1 MEWSSKVSSARENI
15 FAEKEDRECFM
26 LCISS
31 FSPIIVHGFL
41 CGYKVVKSSFLF
53 SEQVCSYIFP
63 ESINR
68 IYAFETTGAAE

>member
-1 MEWSSKVSSARENI
+1 
-15 FAEKEDRECFM
+15 M

-53 SEQVCSYIFP
+53 SEQVCSYNF
-63 ESINR
+63 SLKVFNR